1 MIDLTLEILFYAFI
15 AFLTMQMAYYWI
27 LFSRMAFYR
36 HSGKNNEKPP
46 VSVIISASNEY
57 YNLAE
62 NLPVLF
68 NQDYPE
74 FEVVVVN
81 DASDDSSSELL
92 QDLRKHHP
100 NLNIVDIP
108 QRLNFFSGKKFP
120 LSIGIKS
127 AKYDT
132 LLLTDADCH
141 PKSRKWIESMIS
153 GYSEGKDIVI
163 GYGAY
168 SREKGFLNKLVR
180 FEALHVALQYI
191 SLAIAGKPY
200 MAVGRNLSYK
210 RKLFYDSKGFISHY
224 KVKSGDDDLFISQ
237 VARKVNVCV
246 QIDPLSHTL
255 SVPPHSFSAYVRQ
268 KRRHYTTSKYYKKNI
283 KFILGTYYFSQS
295 GFWISFLILLIFDYK
310 LLYLLILFGVRIV
323 SQLIIIKR
331 AQIKLEEEGLFLI
344 SPVLDFLVTFL
355 NPLLAF
361 SNLFYRKN
369 KWK

>member
-1 MIDLTLEILFYAFI
+1 MIYQLLEILFFIFI
-15 AFLTMQMAYYWI
+15 AFLAIQLAYYWV
-27 LFSRMAFYR
+27 LFSRMAFYK
-36 HSGKNNEKPP
+36 HPEGSKEKPP
-46 VSVIISASNEY
+46 VSIIISACNEY
-57 YNLAE
+57 YNLEE

-81 DASDDSSSELL
+81 DASDDESSELL
-92 QDLRKHHP
+92 QDMRKHHP
-100 NLNIVDIP
+100 ELKIVNIP

-127 AKYDT
+127 AKYET
-132 LLLTDADCH
+132 ILLTDADCH
-141 PKSRKWIESMIS
+141 PKSRKWIETMVS
-153 GYSEGKDIVI
+153 GYLEGKDIVI

-168 SREKGFLNKLVR
+168 IKKKGLLNKLVR
-180 FEALHVALQYI
+180 YETLHVALQYI

-237 VARKVNVCV
+237 VANKKNVCV
-246 QIDPLSHTL
+246 QINPLTHTL
-255 SVPPHSFSAYVRQ
+255 SVPPQNFAAYIRQ
-268 KRRHYTTSKYYKKNI
+268 KRRHYTTSKYYKMNI
-283 KFILGTYYFSQS
+283 KFILGMYYLSQS
-295 GFWISFLILLIFDYK
+295 GFWISFIILIIFDYK
-310 LLYLLILFGVRIV
+310 LLSLLILFGIRVL
-323 SQLIIIKR
+323 SQLIIVKK
-331 AQIKLEEEGLFLI
+331 AQVKLEEEGLFLI
-344 SPVLDFLVTFL
+344 SPLLDFLVTFL